1 MLKLADAIYLSCGKY
16 YLCKQKN
23 LMKKILIF
31 VWLVTFSIC
40 ASASRTPVHLNRC
53 PKDNNTYGNAMQRT
67 SVQPLCIWQEQ
78 NCIYVPQGENIYC
91 MLLDADNIIYECMA
105 SSQEVVVLPSDVHG
119 QYELLIEVNGV
130 SYKGEIS
137 L

>member
-1 MLKLADAIYLSCGKY
+1 L
-16 YLCKQKN
+16 QT
-23 LMKKILIF
+23 KKSNEKDID
-31 VWLVTFSIC
+31 IC
-40 ASASRTPVHLNRC
+40 V
-53 PKDNNTYGNAMQRT
+53 
-67 SVQPLCIWQEQ
+67 
-78 NCIYVPQGENIYC
+78 
-91 MLLDADNIIYECMA
+91 A